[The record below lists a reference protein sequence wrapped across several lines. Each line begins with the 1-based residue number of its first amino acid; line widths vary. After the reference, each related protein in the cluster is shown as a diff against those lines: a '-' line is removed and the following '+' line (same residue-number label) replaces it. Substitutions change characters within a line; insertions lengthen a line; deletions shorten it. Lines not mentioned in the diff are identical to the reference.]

1 MRHRLSGR
9 ALGRSSSHRQALIRN
24 QITDLL
30 RHERIV
36 TTEAKAKTLR
46 PAAEKVITL
55 GKRGTLHA
63 RRQAAATL
71 TDRRVVRRLFDD
83 IAPRFASRRGG
94 YTRIVK
100 LGPRKGDGA
109 RMALIEL
116 VDGAPPSRTRARPA
130 DEPAVTTTA
139 GVAAAEDEATATDVA
154 EEDVAAEAV
163 EDTDA
168 GEEAEAAVADAD
180 DSGVEDD
187 GAEAETTDDADD
199 ASADDEKEGS

>member
-1 MRHRLSGR
+1 VRHRLAGR

-71 TDRRVVRRLFDD
+71 TDRRVVRRLFND
-83 IAPRFASRRGG
+83 IAPRFATRRGG

-116 VDGAPPSRTRARPA
+116 VDGPPPARTRTEPA
-130 DEPAVTTTA
+130 AQAVAAPAPAAEPAV
-139 GVAAAEDEATATDVA
+139 
-154 EEDVAAEAV
+154 EEEAAEAPA
-163 EDTDA
+163 EDVLETAEETDEADTTEDSAAPDDDVA
-168 GEEAEAAVADAD
+168 G
-180 DSGVEDD
+180 
-187 GAEAETTDDADD
+187 TDADD
-199 ASADDEKEGS
+199 ATDDAPADAASADDAKEGS